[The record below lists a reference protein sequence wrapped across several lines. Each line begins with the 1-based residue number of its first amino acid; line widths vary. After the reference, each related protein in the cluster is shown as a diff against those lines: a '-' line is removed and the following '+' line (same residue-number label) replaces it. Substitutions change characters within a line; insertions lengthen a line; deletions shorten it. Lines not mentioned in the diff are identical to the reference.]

1 MKNNFKLFAFAIPAA
16 LFMSACGSGTDKNNS
31 NGNDTLAV
39 KNDTGKVNELTEFKY
54 DMVISNIPIPFDILS
69 SLTKSGV
76 NYNKSILNAPANV
89 NKYSQSDLKAV
100 NLGIYGGDLAYVIS
114 FEQYSEVSQYLNST
128 KKLADA
134 LGIPIAFDQRAL
146 TNYNKYK
153 DNKDSLSKIIFN
165 SYNEVDKTLKSNERI
180 GLASLVVTGGWIEGL
195 YTTTKTLGS
204 AERNE
209 KTNALYKKIFEQR
222 THLVKLTGLL
232 QEFSSNDTFFAF
244 LIADLNSLKT
254 IYDGLG
260 TKTDLSPED
269 VATIAK
275 KVDEIRTRLAN
286 GQ

>member
-1 MKNNFKLFAFAIPAA
+1 MKKTFQLIALAFTAA
-16 LFMSACGSGTDKNNS
+16 LFFPACGSNDSDKTNN
-31 NGNDTLAV
+31 NGSDSSIV
-39 KNDTGKVNELTEFKY
+39 KNDSGKVNELTEFKY

-76 NYNKSILNAPANV
+76 NFNPTILNVPANV
-89 NKYSQSDLKAV
+89 NKYSRNDIKAV
-100 NLGIYGGDLAYVIS
+100 NLGIFGGDLAYVIS
-114 FEQYSEVSQYLNST
+114 FEQFSQVGQYLKST
-128 KKLADA
+128 KTLADA

-146 TNYNKYK
+146 TNYTKYK

-165 SYNEVDKTLKSNERI
+165 SYSEVDKTLKSNERI

-204 AERNE
+204 SERNE

-222 THLVKLTGLL
+222 THLVKLIGLL
-232 QEFSSNDTFFAF
+232 GEFSSNDTFFAF

-269 VATIAK
+269 VAVIAK
-275 KVDEIRTRLAN
+275 KIDEIRTRLVN
-286 GQ
+286 G